1 MKLKRYQYNSI
12 PFVTIV
18 DEMDLPIDPYVSC
31 YINKA
36 LSAKA
41 INTKVRYVNELMFA
55 LRYFKRKKIDLTTKI
70 ATGELISVEEYIGF
84 YDDACLDVA
93 SLGSISNFRFS
104 NVGDKQVRNLLI
116 TNQRGLA
123 KVSNETLQGRLRRLR
138 HYIQWL
144 FSQFYDPKSV
154 DENIDK
160 RLKKL
165 AAQIKLDEDSLKNK
179 SSSVENIDESAIPDD
194 VFEKLMSI
202 IEPSSPKNP
211 FKRSKLRNY
220 LIVSILAQSGIRRG
234 ALAKLKISDARM
246 WGTFDQLYI
255 YRSDN
260 DPTDP
265 RTDKP
270 NQKTKNHFA
279 TISPLLMRDIKHYIE
294 VTRASYEK
302 SNSHDFIFIS
312 ENDSKGTLGEPIS
325 LKSINSIFRKLSQAT
340 GFHIHPHMVRHKWN
354 EIFDQEGIRQGVH
367 PARMEDLRK
376 YAMGWSQNSIQNQR
390 YNDKQLARMTREL
403 MIAHQN
409 KTDK

>member
-1 MKLKRYQYNSI
+1 
-12 PFVTIV
+12 
-18 DEMDLPIDPYVSC
+18 
-31 YINKA
+31 
-36 LSAKA
+36 
-41 INTKVRYVNELMFA
+41 
-55 LRYFKRKKIDLTTKI
+55 
-70 ATGELISVEEYIGF
+70 
-84 YDDACLDVA
+84 
-93 SLGSISNFRFS
+93 
-104 NVGDKQVRNLLI
+104 
-116 TNQRGLA
+116 
-123 KVSNETLQGRLRRLR
+123 
-138 HYIQWL
+138 
-144 FSQFYDPKSV
+144 
-154 DENIDK
+154 
-160 RLKKL
+160 
-165 AAQIKLDEDSLKNK
+165 
-179 SSSVENIDESAIPDD
+179 
-194 VFEKLMSI
+194 
-202 IEPSSPKNP
+202 
-211 FKRSKLRNY
+211 
-220 LIVSILAQSGIRRG
+220 
-234 ALAKLKISDARM
+234 M